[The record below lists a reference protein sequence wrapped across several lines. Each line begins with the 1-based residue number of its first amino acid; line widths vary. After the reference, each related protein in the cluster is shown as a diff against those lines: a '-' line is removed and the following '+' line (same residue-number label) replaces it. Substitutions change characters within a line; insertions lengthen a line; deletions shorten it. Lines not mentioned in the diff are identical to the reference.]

1 MFGAMRPLRLHEER
15 ETTGNSSRKRSLF
28 LALAWLHPRT
38 EPWNCWRTLVP
49 LPGTQGH
56 CLSCGDPSPWDAV
69 FCADNSPI
77 GGKQHRGTYPRP
89 RLTVYCVQVLVV
101 RYSPTATVAGAVAP
115 ARPPHPRHARATDG
129 GRTQSPRVSRPST
142 AFSRAPRLTDG
153 SSTLFFSSR
162 PIKCCTTYHQRHT
175 PETTPETF
183 PIARDR
189 PKLTR

>member
-101 RYSPTATVAGAVAP
+101 TPPPQPSRVRLRQPAHHIPGTHALPTAGGPSLPGFHVP
-115 ARPPHPRHARATDG
+115 PRHFPE
-129 GRTQSPRVSRPST
+129 PRDLRMDQVL
-142 AFSRAPRLTDG
+142 FS
-153 SSTLFFSSR
+153 
-162 PIKCCTTYHQRHT
+162 
-175 PETTPETF
+175 F
-183 PIARDR
+183 P
-189 PKLTR
+189 PGQ